1 MRKLLSENLG
11 LKISAVLLSS
21 LLWFFVTSRGQS
33 EMSLEITPEFKN
45 VPVALGIVNSSV
57 KTVVVT
63 IRGQER
69 LMKNVKP
76 SDVRVFVDLG
86 KAKKGE
92 GTYYLNTNDIKLP
105 YAMTVTNISPI
116 SLRIRLDETISKAV
130 MVVPAITGAPEKGFY
145 VKSVV
150 VEPSSVVIQGLKNEV
165 RKTNELRTEALDIS
179 GLKETST
186 QELNIDTSGINVK
199 TEVNAVKVIVEIAG
213 RKR

>member
-45 VPVALGIVNSSV
+45 VPVALGIVNNSV

-76 SDVRVFVDLG
+76 SNVRVFVDLG

-105 YAMTVTNISPI
+105 YAMTVTNVSPI

-130 MVVPAITGAPEKGFY
+130 TVVPAITGAPEKGFY

-150 VEPSSVVIQGLKNEV
+150 VEPRSVVIQGLKNEV

-179 GLKETST
+179 GLKETTT

>member
-105 YAMTVTNISPI
+105 YAMTVTNVSPI

-130 MVVPAITGAPEKGFY
+130 TVVPAIAGAPEKGFY

-179 GLKETST
+179 GLKETAT

-199 TEVNAVKVIVEIAG
+199 TEVNTVKVIVEIAG

>member
-179 GLKETST
+179 GLKETAT

-199 TEVNAVKVIVEIAG
+199 TEVNEVKVIVEIAG

>member
-33 EMSLEITPEFKN
+33 EISLEITPEFKN
-45 VPVALGIVNSSV
+45 VPVALGIVNNSV

-76 SDVRVFVDLG
+76 SNVRVFVDLG

-105 YAMTVTNISPI
+105 YAMTVTNVSPI

-130 MVVPAITGAPEKGFY
+130 TVVPAITGAPEKGFY

-150 VEPSSVVIQGLKNEV
+150 VEPRSVVIQGLKNEV

-179 GLKETST
+179 GLKETTT

>member
-105 YAMTVTNISPI
+105 YAMTVTNVSPI

-130 MVVPAITGAPEKGFY
+130 TVVPSITGAPERGFY

-150 VEPSSVVIQGLKNEV
+150 VEPRSVVIQGLKNEV
-165 RKTNELRTEALDIS
+165 RKTNELSTEALDIS
-179 GLKETST
+179 GLKETTT

-199 TEVNAVKVIVEIAG
+199 TDVNAVKVIVEIAG

>member
-1 MRKLLSENLG
+1 
-11 LKISAVLLSS
+11 
-21 LLWFFVTSRGQS
+21 
-33 EMSLEITPEFKN
+33 MSLEITPEFKN
-45 VPVALGIVNSSV
+45 VPAELGIVNNSV
-57 KTVVVT
+57 KTVAVT

-86 KAKKGE
+86 RAKKGE

-130 MVVPAITGAPEKGFY
+130 TVVPAITGAPEKGFY

-150 VEPSSVVIQGLKNEV
+150 VEPRSVVIQGLKNEV

-179 GLKETST
+179 GLKETTT